1 MIPFIG
7 EFAALGAALLWA
19 VSSVVYGILGQ
30 QLSPLWLNLSKGLIA
45 IALILLT
52 LVLTSPI
59 LPQINLPQME
69 WLPLGGL
76 ILSGVVGIGLGDTA
90 YFTTLNYL
98 GARRTLL
105 MENLAPP
112 FAALLAWVFLDE
124 ILSLQA
130 WFGIGLTL
138 FGIAWVITERTAGSI
153 VTHSHPLRGVGWG
166 ILSAIGQAIGSVLA
180 RSALV
185 NSDISPLWAAL
196 IRLYSGT
203 ICIWVLLY
211 FAKSRSLP
219 SARAPIWSRRLIIA
233 IILTAFGST
242 YLGIWL
248 QQTSLKFSP
257 VGISQTLIGT
267 SPLFV
272 LPLAVAMGEKVSLRS
287 LVGVLIAIAGVAI
300 LMGK

>member
-7 EFAALGAALLWA
+7 ELAALGAAFLWA

-30 QLSPLWLNLSKGLIA
+30 KLSPLWLNLSKGIIA
-45 IALILLT
+45 IAMILVT
-52 LVLTSPI
+52 LLVTSSS
-59 LPQINLPQME
+59 LPQIGWIP
-69 WLPLGGL
+69 
-76 ILSGVVGIGLGDTA
+76 LSGLVLSGIVGIGLGDTA

-105 MENLAPP
+105 METLAPP
-112 FAALLAWVFLDE
+112 FAALLAWGFLGE

-130 WFGIGLTL
+130 LFGIGLTL
-138 FGIAWVITERTAGSI
+138 FGIAWVITERAAASV
-153 VTHSHPLRGVGWG
+153 VTRSHPLRGVGWG
-166 ILSAIGQAIGSVLA
+166 ILSAISQAVGSVLA

-185 NSDISPLWAAL
+185 NSEISPLWSAL
-196 IRLYSGT
+196 IRLSGGT
-203 ICIWVLLY
+203 LCIMVLLCIVRW
-211 FAKSRSLP
+211 RSPQDKL
-219 SARAPIWSRRLIIA
+219 APPWSRRLVGA

-242 YLGIWL
+242 YLGLWL

-257 VGISQTLIGT
+257 VGISQTLMGT

-272 LPLAVAMGEKVSLRS
+272 IPLALALGETVSVRS
-287 LVGVLIAIAGVAI
+287 LFGVLIAIAGVGI